1 MNALQ
6 KWPGCHSQEE
16 TTAQLDLRDLRTQ
29 SQSSPAQGPQYSPW
43 NVSPLTSRW
52 MGHYPKLSTTA
63 APGKEMS
70 QRGLLLV
77 PGGKKQTHRS
87 LLDRVMSTLETEEG
101 KF

>member
-43 NVSPLTSRW
+43 NISPVTSRW

-63 APGKEMS
+63 APGPS
-70 QRGLLLV
+70 YGTFCLSTYCIPDPLL
-77 PGGKKQTHRS
+77 GS
-87 LLDRVMSTLETEEG
+87 NLERR
-101 KF
+101 